1 MKQKYF
7 EIGQIVNTHGLK
19 GYVRVNPFTDD
30 MERFLEIKCLYVA
43 FKNELIEF
51 KVEDVRIAKT
61 TVNLKLEGIDDINQ
75 AEKYKGCYL
84 KIARKDAKK
93 LEKNTYFI
101 ADLIGL
107 DVYSEN
113 NQLLGKLDDIFKTG
127 SNDVYV
133 IKSEDGKQILL
144 PAISQAI
151 KSINLDN
158 GIIIV
163 DVSYVVWKENP

>member
-1 MKQKYF
+1 MQEYF

-30 MERFLEIKCLYVA
+30 MNRFLEIKSLYVV

-51 KVEDVRIAKT
+51 KVEDVMIAKT
-61 TVNLKLEGIDDINQ
+61 TVNLKLEGINDINE

-93 LEKNTYFI
+93 LDKNTYFI

-107 DVYSEN
+107 DVYNEDKK
-113 NQLLGKLDDIFKTG
+113 LLGKLEDIFKTG

-133 IKSEDGKQILL
+133 VKSEDGKQLL
-144 PAISQAI
+144 FPAISRAI
-151 KSINLDN
+151 KKVDIEGGL
-158 GIIIV
+158 IIV
-163 DVSYVVWKENP
+163 DETQGV